1 MPPERLCEQGSHEG
15 RGALGTGNVV
25 FAEPEMV
32 WFVPGLWWWPARVG
46 SRNHRER
53 RLGLACPAKV
63 SGGWK
68 GVKKGRD
75 RIGCD

>member
-53 RLGLACPAKV
+53 ETWPGLP
-63 SGGWK
+63 SE
-68 GVKKGRD
+68 GVWGMEGSEEGERHD
-75 RIGCD
+75 WM